1 VTYVRSN
8 RLTPPISTVAARPLP
23 CAIETI
29 VEVEGFRRLR
39 REWNE
44 LLSTSP
50 SASLFLTWE
59 WMFTWWKHL
68 GGRRRLSILVVR
80 CAGEVIAI
88 APLALRPRDYG
99 RLAPFSSLEFL
110 GTGFVGS
117 DYLDLIVRAGREHV
131 ALPALADHLAQC
143 KVMLKMAQIR
153 TGFTLAF
160 DLSERLEGSGWGLS
174 ASKTAVCPYIDLSGL
189 TWATYLAGL
198 GPAHRANLQRRLRNL
213 TRSSELL
220 FTEAEN
226 EEERRE
232 FLGHL
237 IGLHNLRRQ
246 ELGGSEAFHTPG
258 LLAFHE
264 EFSALALR
272 RGWLRLCLLRLA
284 GKPAAALYGFRYRR
298 TFYFYQ
304 SGFDPEHARVSV
316 GLVALALAIRSAIE
330 EGVREFDLLHGSEPY
345 KFLWAREVRVLARVE
360 ADPPGTTARAFR
372 GLAEAVRAARQ
383 GVRVVA
389 QRLLPAPVAARIW
402 GRRDLVRSSH
412 AATLG

>member
-1 VTYVRSN
+1 M
-8 RLTPPISTVAARPLP
+8 LTSFSSLVAGRPLP

-29 VEVEGFRRLR
+29 AEVEGFRRLR

-50 SASLFLTWE
+50 SNSLFLTWE

-68 GGRRRLSILVVR
+68 RGRRRLSILAVR
-80 CAGEVIAI
+80 SAGQLIAI
-88 APLALRPRDYG
+88 APLVLRPPDYG
-99 RLAPFSSLEFL
+99 RLAPFASLEFL

-131 ALPALADHLAQC
+131 ALPALADHLTQG
-143 KVMLKMAQIR
+143 KIPLEMAQIR
-153 TGFTLAF
+153 TGFSLAL

-174 ASKTAVCPYIDLSGL
+174 ASATAVCPYIDLSRQ

-220 FTEAEN
+220 FTEAVS

-237 IGLHNLRRQ
+237 IDLHNLRRQ
-246 ELGGSEAFHTPG
+246 DLGGSEAFHTPG

-272 RGWLRLCLLRLA
+272 RGWLRLCLLRLDR
-284 GKPAAALYGFRYRR
+284 KPAAALYGFRYGR

-304 SGFDPEHARVSV
+304 SGFDPAYRKQSV
-316 GLVALALAIRSAIE
+316 GLVAMGLTIRKALE
-330 EGVREFDLLHGSEPY
+330 EGAGEFDLLHGDEGY
-345 KFLWAREVRVLARVE
+345 KSLWARRHREIGRLRAYPPRTLGAVQRTLNDFGRGARRLARRAIPRVLADRI
-360 ADPPGTTARAFR
+360 
-372 GLAEAVRAARQ
+372 AA
-383 GVRVVA
+383 A
-389 QRLLPAPVAARIW
+389 LNS
-402 GRRDLVRSSH
+402 RSGETRTCSEIS
-412 AATLG
+412 

>member
-1 VTYVRSN
+1 VKFVRSN
-8 RLTPPISTVAARPLP
+8 RLTPSVTTVAARPLP

-80 CAGEVIAI
+80 CAGELIAI
-88 APLALRPRDYG
+88 APLALRPPDYG

-153 TGFTLAF
+153 TGISLAL
-160 DLSERLEGSGWGLS
+160 DLSERLAGSGWGLS
-174 ASKTAVCPYIDLSGL
+174 ASTTAVCPYIDLSGL

-272 RGWLRLCLLRLA
+272 RGWLRLCLLRLDR
-284 GKPAAALYGFRYRR
+284 KPVAALYGFRYGR

-304 SGFDPEHARVSV
+304 SGFDPAFRKQSV
-316 GLVALALAIRSAIE
+316 GLVAMGLTIRKALE
-330 EGVREFDLLHGSEPY
+330 EGAGEFDLLHGDEGY
-345 KFLWAREVRVLARVE
+345 KSLWARQRREIGRLEAYPPRTRGAIQRTWNDFGRGARRLARRAIPRIL
-360 ADPPGTTARAFR
+360 ADRI
-372 GLAEAVRAARQ
+372 AAALNSRY
-383 GVRVVA
+383 GETRTCSE
-389 QRLLPAPVAARIW
+389 I
-402 GRRDLVRSSH
+402 S
-412 AATLG
+412 